1 MSFPHPK
8 SRPKRTSA
16 KYKMSPQQF
25 LKRLDEGRMI
35 DRSQEHTR
43 ADRKSSVSIPVPDA
57 LKWLK
62 KKEAV

>member
-1 MSFPHPK
+1 
-8 SRPKRTSA
+8 
-16 KYKMSPQQF
+16 MSPQQF